1 MAQKSDFSLIIN
13 DNEKAARDAF
23 ERGGYLQAFIL
34 IHSLMESL
42 LLLFLNEADQEVKF
56 SVLIKKYDQFLD
68 EQNYTV
74 KTLVKELTEFNKRRN
89 RIVHQ
94 LWQKGFSYTNRQA
107 ETAANTALIL
117 YGLAIEFL
125 EIWDPKISR
134 LGFEYT

>member
-1 MAQKSDFSLIIN
+1 MAQKSDFSVIID

-23 ERGGYLQAFIL
+23 ERGDYLQAFLL

-42 LLLFLNEADQEVKF
+42 LRLFLNEADQEVKF
-56 SVLIKKYDQFLD
+56 SLLIKKYDQFLD
-68 EQNYTV
+68 EQNYPV
-74 KTLVKELTEFNKRRN
+74 KTLVKELTEFNRRRN

-107 ETAANTALIL
+107 ETAANAALIL

-125 EIWDPKISR
+125 ETWDPEITR